1 MILFLSLKNQQTSLR
16 DNLNVFWKI
25 QKSAKHFQFQQKEVT
40 KPGKDVNTYS
50 DSNKEINEKYSKFS
64 TGDTVRISKYKDIF
78 AKDYTLNW
86 SEEVFVVKKAKS
98 IVPWTYLIN
107 DCNGEEI
114 AGTFY
119 ENQLQK
125 TNQKEYRIEKVINRN
140 GDKISVKWKC
150 YGSSFNSWID
160 KKGIV

>member
-1 MILFLSLKNQQTSLR
+1 M
-16 DNLNVFWKI
+16 
-25 QKSAKHFQFQQKEVT
+25 
-40 KPGKDVNTYS
+40 
-50 DSNKEINEKYSKFS
+50 
-64 TGDTVRISKYKDIF
+64 
-78 AKDYTLNW
+78 
-86 SEEVFVVKKAKS
+86 
-98 IVPWTYLIN
+98 PWTYLIN